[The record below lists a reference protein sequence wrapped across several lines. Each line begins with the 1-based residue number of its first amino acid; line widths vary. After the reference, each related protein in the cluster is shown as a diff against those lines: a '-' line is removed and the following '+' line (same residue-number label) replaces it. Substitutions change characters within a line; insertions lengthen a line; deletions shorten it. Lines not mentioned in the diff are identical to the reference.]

1 MGSNAGGMSARLGQ
15 ILAWGSLAL
24 SVGLLAVAIY
34 LSSIM
39 PATVPMSRRPAS
51 DNFSFMLLAVAFS
64 TLGAFLALRRETN
77 RVAWM
82 ACAIGLGISLSGFG
96 LYYTLVAEYSP
107 PGQFPAS
114 KLAFLVGDFGWSL
127 ALGVMLTFLPLLF
140 PDGRLISTRWKPVLW
155 LAGFE
160 LALAAVGS
168 WMSDLDPGLKSVGD
182 VLQKISG
189 SVLLL
194 TVIAALASLVVRYR
208 GAGSQQRLQLKWFIA
223 AITLVGLLAAVQSLM
238 AVLET
243 QLPLNDLV
251 VSVVLLAIPASIAI
265 AVFKYR
271 LYEIDLVIN
280 RALVYGGLA
289 AFITIVYVGVVVGI
303 GALVRSHGQFNLALS
318 ILATALVA
326 VAFQPVRQWVERWA
340 NQLVYGNRSTPYEAL
355 TELSHRFAGTYAD
368 EEVLP
373 RLARVLV
380 QGTGAR
386 AATVWIY
393 GAGDPIPAASW
404 PEPASPLRAGVA
416 DRVVQ
421 VRHEG
426 ELLGEL
432 ALSKRPGEPFTPVE
446 ETLVRDLAAQAGQV
460 LRNVRLTAELQ
471 ARLREIAAQAV
482 ELRASRQRIVAAQDA
497 ERRRLER
504 NIHDG
509 AQQHLVALAVKL
521 RLAATLVKKDPENA
535 RRSIHDL
542 QGQIGAALNTLGDLA
557 RDIYPP
563 ILHELGLV
571 AALRA
576 HATVTAG
583 GIGRYDPEVEAA
595 VYFCCLEALQ
605 NAAKH
610 ARTSDVRIQLEQR
623 DGSLHFAV
631 VDDGLGFDP
640 EAVATSS
647 GLQNMKD
654 RVASI
659 GGRVEV
665 KSSPGRGT
673 TISGDIPTAIAV
685 GAV

>member
-114 KLAFLVGDFGWSL
+114 KLAFLAGDFGWSL

-140 PDGRLISTRWKPVLW
+140 PDGRLISARWKPVLW

-355 TELSHRFAGTYAD
+355 TELSHRIAGTYAD